1 MKVSVKISMLQVSL
15 DQSLWLVKIKQTAGE
30 ILVLKVE
37 NIYGEGEQGSA
48 CLLRPPL
55 PQKCC

>member
-37 NIYGEGEQGSA
+37 NIYAEGEQGSA
-48 CLLRPPL
+48 YLLRPPL
-55 PQKCC
+55 PQKRC